1 MASNPYVNK
10 VVYDGDTIIDLT
22 DATATADQIL
32 EGYTAYGASGEKL
45 TGTATGQTLMVVDTE
60 DEHGGIIRT
69 ITGKVVKLQTK
80 VVTMMGPQLVITPD
94 ECYDGF
100 SQIIIKRMDSAIAD
114 VSQVDYCM
122 VADIATFDESQIG

>member
-10 VVYDGDTIIDLT
+10 VVYGGDTIIDLT

-100 SQIIIKRMDSAIAD
+100 SQIIIKRMDRAIAD